1 MEDRSVQK
9 IDEKEFL
16 FVFVDGV
23 PQREGYFCPNI
34 YFNVPITE
42 QNDVDMR
49 LLLCRDVCQILNGQ
63 TIHQTLIKVTLHSL
77 DKSTTFATEAIN
89 KLARMMIMYHIV
101 LGCKT
106 RDMQDIERLDLDPMV
121 QLYDAPIGDIIDP
134 YIFSEDSDIV
144 TIKAKICCFS

>member
-23 PQREGYFCPNI
+23 LQREGYSYTISGPNI

-49 LLLCRDVCQILNGQ
+49 LLYGRDVGQILNIYDYSPNTYYIQGDI
-63 TIHQTLIKVTLHSL
+63 TFTL

-89 KLARMMIMYHIV
+89 KLARNDDNVSYSSW
-101 LGCKT
+101 
-106 RDMQDIERLDLDPMV
+106 MQDKR
-121 QLYDAPIGDIIDP
+121 YAGYRAIG
-134 YIFSEDSDIV
+134 SRSDGS
-144 TIKAKICCFS
+144 TL